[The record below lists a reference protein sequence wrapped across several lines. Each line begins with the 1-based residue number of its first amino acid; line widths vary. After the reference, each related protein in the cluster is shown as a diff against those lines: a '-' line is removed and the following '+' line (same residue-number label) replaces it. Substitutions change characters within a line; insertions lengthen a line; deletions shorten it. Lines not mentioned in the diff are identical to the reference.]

1 MMYQSFFFIIA
12 NFFEQK
18 QNKNTTFDTQKRVP
32 KGLIHESEPLERYPP
47 SPVSDSRWLN
57 HKSNFLSF
65 SLRNKAQPCSYELS

>member
-47 SPVSDSRWLN
+47 SRSR
-57 HKSNFLSF
+57 FG
-65 SLRNKAQPCSYELS
+65 